1 MSHSSGGLFEIAI
14 KQHKLHMGCNFEFKH
29 NSKDLNWHQDKQHY
43 KDITDIKI
51 DMTTKTYTNI
61 KINMTT
67 KT

>member
-29 NSKDLNWHQDKQHY
+29 DSKDLNRHQDKQHY

-51 DMTTKTYTNI
+51 
-61 KINMTT
+61 NMTT